1 MLSAA
6 SQQELEASAK
16 KPNSSRPLKLDVSSQ
31 PKTKQSIVT
40 MLSLKNILLF
50 TTAVSAFAIPELI
63 ERDAKSTQQN
73 LTNINSDTVTFTQKV
88 NNYVGGLT
96 VLDVVQAQND
106 LNDDIKSSTTY
117 AQNSGAVTSTEAQ
130 SIIDYINNTL
140 EPNIK
145 KAMTAMKSK
154 KSQFQSDGYGQTALD
169 GLKDTKTNTDNFGA
183 ALLKNTPSGKTAAAN
198 AAQAKIDADF
208 DDAISYFSS

>member
-1 MLSAA
+1 
-6 SQQELEASAK
+6 
-16 KPNSSRPLKLDVSSQ
+16 
-31 PKTKQSIVT
+31 

-96 VLDVVQAQND
+96 VLDVVQAQNN

-117 AQNSGAVTSTEAQ
+117 AQNSGAVTATEAQ

-169 GLKDTKTNTDNFGA
+169 GLKNTKTNTDNFGA
-183 ALLKNTPSGKTAAAN
+183 PLLKNTPSSKTSAAN

-208 DDAISYFSS
+208 DDAISYYSS